1 MKVWCVEDDSSI
13 REIELY
19 TLKSTGFEG
28 KGFEN
33 ASTFFEALKQEQP
46 DLVILDIMLP
56 DESGNDVLKRLK
68 QHPETQHI
76 PVIMASAKGAEYD
89 KVSALDA
96 GADDYL
102 AKPFGMMEM
111 VSRIH
116 AVLRRTG
123 VQKTKI
129 LKRNGIEIDAL
140 KHVVKVNGRIVQ
152 MTLKEYELLYML
164 MEHPGTV
171 YTREQIL
178 DHVWGM
184 EYDGETRTID
194 VHIRMLRQKLGEE
207 GNHIETVRGVGYRYQ
222 EEDHDA

>member
-1 MKVWCVEDDSSI
+1 MRVWCVEDDSSI

-28 KGFEN
+28 RGFED
-33 ASTFFEALKQEQP
+33 ASGFFQALKTEQP
-46 DLVILDIMLP
+46 DLIILDIMLP
-56 DESGNDVLKRLK
+56 DESGSDILKELKR
-68 QHPETQHI
+68 HPETEHI

-116 AVLRRTG
+116 AVLRRSG
-123 VQKTKI
+123 VQKTRVI
-129 LKRNGIEIDAL
+129 KRDGIEINPL
-140 KHVVKVNGRIVQ
+140 KHTVSVHGKDIQ

-178 DHVWGM
+178 DHVWGL

-194 VHIRMLRQKLGEE
+194 VHIRTLRQKLGRE
-207 GNHIETVRGVGYRYQ
+207 GEHIETVRGVGYRYQ
-222 EEDHDA
+222 EEHHDA